1 MTAGSDNRIT
11 PLTRSNA
18 AEVANLHRTG
28 ISAGFLSSLGPMFLR
43 QLYKAIPSCPTGFGF
58 ICQGDDGSVS
68 GFVAC
73 AQSTGKL
80 YKQALARRGVFMA
93 IPLMRFLLRP
103 SVIRRMWQTLRYP
116 SDVGDELPSAEIL
129 SIVVAEQARD
139 KGVGAELIAAALDE
153 FKRRGIPKIKV
164 AVWDQNLP
172 ANKLYQRCGFNLA
185 VTREHHGLAMNV
197 YVVDLKLN
205 G

>member
-1 MTAGSDNRIT
+1 
-11 PLTRSNA
+11 
-18 AEVANLHRTG
+18 
-28 ISAGFLSSLGPMFLR
+28 
-43 QLYKAIPSCPTGFGF
+43 
-58 ICQGDDGSVS
+58 
-68 GFVAC
+68 
-73 AQSTGKL
+73 
-80 YKQALARRGVFMA
+80 MA